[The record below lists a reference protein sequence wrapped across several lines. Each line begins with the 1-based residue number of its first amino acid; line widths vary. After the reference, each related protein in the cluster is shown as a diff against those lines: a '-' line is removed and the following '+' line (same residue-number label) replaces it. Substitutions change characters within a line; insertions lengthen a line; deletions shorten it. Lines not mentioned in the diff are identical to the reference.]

1 MPPFA
6 AWSRKKIR
14 ALPESIAAG
23 TVITASALIRQDE
36 NILLVYQQRK
46 VDPYPTWV
54 VPGGRL
60 EDGESLAHGLVR
72 EVREETGLIIDR
84 VGKLVSV
91 AHQLDKRKASQ
102 AVSFVFETGEW
113 AGIVAPADPEGVVRA
128 AQFFPVAEAIVRMGR
143 NSRRAMF
150 EPVVSYLSGNHP
162 AGTVWLYSEHD
173 DGQKLLA
180 TLPEQPEG
188 SFQQ

>member
-1 MPPFA
+1 MTTTM
-6 AWSRKKIR
+6 SGYVT
-14 ALPESIAAG
+14 L
-23 TVITASALIRQDE
+23 TVSALIRQDG
-36 NILLVYQQRK
+36 NILLVYQQREG
-46 VDPYPTWV
+46 DPYPTWAL
-54 VPGGRL
+54 PSGRL

-72 EVREETGLIIDR
+72 EVREETGLVIGR

-91 AHQLDKRKASQ
+91 AHQLDKRTASQ

-113 AGIVAPADPEGVVRA
+113 TGIVAPADPEGVVQA
-128 AQFFPVAEAIVRMGR
+128 AQFFPIAEAIVSTGR
-143 NSRRAMF
+143 NMRRAMF
-150 EPVVSYLSGNHP
+150 EPVVSYLSGSHS

-180 TLPEQPEG
+180 TLPEQPDG

>member
-1 MPPFA
+1 MPE
-6 AWSRKKIR
+6 R
-14 ALPESIAAG
+14 IAAG
-23 TVITASALIRQDE
+23 TVLTASALIRQGE
-36 NILLVYQQRK
+36 NILLVYEQREEETQ
-46 VDPYPTWV
+46 PTWV
-54 VPGGRL
+54 LPGGRL
-60 EDGESLAHGLVR
+60 ESSESLAHGLVR

-91 AHQLDKRKASQ
+91 AHQLDRRTASQ

-128 AQFFPVAEAIVRMGR
+128 AQFFPIAEAIVRLEE
-143 NSRRAMF
+143 NIRRAMF
-150 EPVVSYLSGNHP
+150 EPVVSYLGGSHS

>member
-1 MPPFA
+1 MTRDLQDDRP
-6 AWSRKKIR
+6 RTTGDVTI
-14 ALPESIAAG
+14 
-23 TVITASALIRQDE
+23 TVSALIRQGE
-36 NILLVYQQRK
+36 GFLLVYQQRK
-46 VDPYPTWV
+46 EDPYPTWAL
-54 VPGGRL
+54 PGGRL

-72 EVREETGLIIDR
+72 EAREETGLVIDR
-84 VGKLVSV
+84 VGLLVSI
-91 AHQLDKRKASQ
+91 AHQLDKRTASQ
-102 AVSFVFETGEW
+102 AISFVFEAAEW
-113 AGIVAPADPEGVVRA
+113 TGIVAPADPEGVVRA

-150 EPVVSYLSGNHP
+150 EPVVSYLSGSHR

-180 TLPEQPEG
+180 TLPEPPEG

>member
-1 MPPFA
+1 VTRDLQDDRPRTTDA
-6 AWSRKKIR
+6 TI
-14 ALPESIAAG
+14 
-23 TVITASALIRQDE
+23 TVSALIRQGE
-36 NILLVYQQRK
+36 GILLVYQQRK
-46 VDPYPTWV
+46 EDPYPTWAL
-54 VPGGRL
+54 PGGRL

-91 AHQLDKRKASQ
+91 AHQLDKRTASQ

-128 AQFFPVAEAIVRMGR
+128 AQFFPTAEAIVRMGR

-150 EPVVSYLSGNHP
+150 EPVVSYLSGSHP

-188 SFQQ
+188 SFRQ

>member
-1 MPPFA
+1 MTTM
-6 AWSRKKIR
+6 SGDVT
-14 ALPESIAAG
+14 L
-23 TVITASALIRQDE
+23 TVSALIRQDGD
-36 NILLVYQQRK
+36 ILLVYQEGAE
-46 VDPYPTWV
+46 DPYPIWAL
-54 VPGGRL
+54 PGGRL
-60 EDGESLAHGLVR
+60 QDGESLAHGLVR

-113 AGIVAPADPEGVVRA
+113 TGIVAPADQEGVVQA
-128 AQFFPVAEAIVRMGR
+128 AQFFPIAEAIVSTGR
-143 NSRRAMF
+143 NMRRAMF
-150 EPVVSYLSGNHP
+150 EPVVSYLSGSHS

-180 TLPEQPEG
+180 TLPEQPDG